1 MQDWTGYIL
10 GFAFFFASHMIP
22 VKPRVK
28 AGIISIIGA
37 RGFTIAYSL
46 LSTLALILLIVAA
59 RRAPYL
65 PLWDWQEWHNH
76 LAMALM
82 LVAVVIIAMAIG
94 RPNPLSFGGANNDAF
109 DPADPGLIG
118 WTHHPLLLALFLW
131 SCAHLLANGDLA
143 HVIMFACFAGFSLL
157 GRKII
162 NRRKIRQLGDKEWTR
177 ISTTTRNLHPSFNG
191 SMRVGI
197 GLVIYALV
205 LWAHDPVIGISP
217 IP

>member
-1 MQDWTGYIL
+1 MQDWTVYIL

-28 AGIISIIGA
+28 AGLVSVIGA

-46 LSTLALILLIVAA
+46 LSTLALILLILAA
-59 RRAPYL
+59 RSAPYL

-76 LAMALM
+76 VAMTLM
-82 LVAVVIIAMAIG
+82 LIAVTIISMAIG
-94 RPNPLSFGGANNDAF
+94 RPNPLSFGGANNDVF
-109 DPADPGLIG
+109 DPAHPGLIG
-118 WTHHPLLLALFLW
+118 WIHHPLLMALFLW

-157 GRKII
+157 GRIII
-162 NRRKIRQLGDKEWTR
+162 NRRKIRQLGHQEWARLSNTKRSLRPSLNGVIR
-177 ISTTTRNLHPSFNG
+177 IC
-191 SMRVGI
+191 I
-197 GLVIYALV
+197 GLLIYGLV
-205 LWAHDPVIGISP
+205 LWAHEPVIGISP